1 MEISDFIEYAE
12 FDLSM
17 LLQQYKT
24 TITDLFNIEDFK
36 IFVKSYIEKANQFE
50 KTTGIPRK
58 YYSEKINLSLFE
70 QGCYIGHVRV
80 KNIYIYIDEF
90 DAVFIKHKKEIAR
103 VKNLFKRNWILDQLD
118 LINKNYKPKNRF

>member
-36 IFVKSYIEKANQFE
+36 IFVKSKPI
-50 KTTGIPRK
+50 
-58 YYSEKINLSLFE
+58 
-70 QGCYIGHVRV
+70 
-80 KNIYIYIDEF
+80 
-90 DAVFIKHKKEIAR
+90 IK
-103 VKNLFKRNWILDQLD
+103 
-118 LINKNYKPKNRF
+118 